1 MKKAKQITC
10 SVAISSLLVGTS
22 SQLFGKTLG
31 AFNDSET
38 TASKIQACE
47 VFPSY
52 INEVFSELNDELLRY
67 KKDLKRLPEISAL
80 ESVYEPAAEWKDYT
94 IPQLKEEVIKINTGI
109 KSLQETENRL
119 GETLSKSES
128 LADDLEQRANTIYK
142 LLEKIEKFPSRA
154 SVSCLEDEYP
164 LTAGALAELFKQNKL
179 SHPQIEHL
187 LVYYH
192 TIQLGKSGKTEINQ
206 AVWESFLASIDSEIN
221 PLKDEID
228 SNLEVTLKKIKGLNS
243 DLEAVEKLLKKKE
256 KVKEEKVKE
265 EKEKEEKEKQKE
277 ESANKDETDASPDE
291 EAKDDKSSDPAKDEV
306 KKEEKQDS
314 NSQGDSSDS
323 SESNKQEDQQ
333 ADEAEKEK
341 ADPPKDEQK
350 KENKEKKQEKTDDS
364 GQEKKKENNSSEKS
378 DTAETKVR
386 KDETGEKP
394 DKKEASKA
402 SSDKDDED
410 DEQETK
416 EDKAKP

>member
-80 ESVYEPAAEWKDYT
+80 ESVYEPATEWKDYT
-94 IPQLKEEVIKINTGI
+94 IPQLKEEVTKINTSI

-192 TIQLGKSGKTEINQ
+192 TIQLGKSGKPEVNQ
-206 AVWESFLASIDSEIN
+206 AVLESFLASIDAEIN

-228 SNLEVTLKKIKGLNS
+228 SDLEATLKKIKGLNS
-243 DLEAVEKLLKKKE
+243 DLEAVEKLVKKK
-256 KVKEEKVKE
+256 EKVKE

-277 ESANKDETDASPDE
+277 ESANKNETDASPDE

-314 NSQGDSSDS
+314 DSQGDSNDS
-323 SESNKQEDQQ
+323 SDSNKQEDQQ

-350 KENKEKKQEKTDDS
+350 EENKEKKQEKTDDS
-364 GQEKKKENNSSEKS
+364 GQEKKKENNSSKKA
-378 DTAETKVR
+378 DTVETKAR
-386 KDETGEKP
+386 KAVTDEKP
-394 DKKEASKA
+394 DKKEKEASKA
-402 SSDKDDED
+402 SSDKNDED

>member
-52 INEVFSELNDELLRY
+52 INEVFSELNDDLLRY

-94 IPQLKEEVIKINTGI
+94 TPQLKEEVTKINAGI
-109 KSLQETENRL
+109 KSLQETEIHL

-128 LADDLEQRANTIYK
+128 LAGDLEQRANTIYN
-142 LLEKIEKFPSRA
+142 LLKKIEKFPSRA

-192 TIQLGKSGKTEINQ
+192 TIQLGKSGKPEINQ

-228 SNLEVTLKKIKGLNS
+228 SDLEVTLKKIKGLNS

-256 KVKEEKVKE
+256 KVKEEK
-265 EKEKEEKEKQKE
+265 EKEEKEKQKE
-277 ESANKDETDASPDE
+277 ESAKKDEADASPDE

-306 KKEEKQDS
+306 KKDEKQDS
-314 NSQGDSSDS
+314 DSQEGSSDS
-323 SESNKQEDQQ
+323 SESSDSNQQEDQK
-333 ADEAEKEK
+333 AAEPDKEK
-341 ADPPKDEQK
+341 ADKPKDEQK
-350 KENKEKKQEKTDDS
+350 KENKEKKQDKTDAS
-364 GQEKKKENNSSEKS
+364 GQEEKKENNSSKKA

-410 DEQETK
+410 DEQEIK
-416 EDKAKP
+416 EDKVKP